1 MAFVDQMTEAETLR
15 SQGYFADLVRG
26 LHVWGGRL
34 IKPKELVYL
43 DLEEAPETTI

>member
-1 MAFVDQMTEAETLR
+1 MTEAETLR

-43 DLEEAPETTI
+43 DLEEAPETAI